1 MQLPEGRIL
10 VTGGAGFIGSAIVHA
25 LNQIGRNDILV
36 TDLLGNSEKWRNLVP
51 LAFAGYL
58 EAGQLLEL
66 VEKEDRSLD
75 DIGLILHLGACS
87 STMET
92 DAAYLVRNNYQY
104 TAALAAWALKRE
116 VRFLY
121 ASSAATY
128 GDGEQGMDD
137 QSDDLTKLRPLNM
150 YGYSKH
156 LFDLHAQRKGW
167 LDQLTGLKYF
177 NVYGPNEDHKDEMRS
192 LVNKAYQQ
200 ICETG
205 RLQLFR
211 SHKPEFKDGEQKRD
225 FLYVKDAVDMT
236 LHLAASPNATGLY
249 NLGSGEANSWVT
261 LANAIFSAMDRETHI
276 DFIDI
281 PASIREKYQYHTCA
295 NIAKLRGT
303 GYEKQ
308 LTPLAEA
315 VNDYVRNYLAK
326 NKKLGD

>member
-10 VTGGAGFIGSAIVHA
+10 VTGGAGFIGSALVHA
-25 LNQIGRNDILV
+25 LNQQGRENILV
-36 TDLLGNSEKWRNLVP
+36 TDLLGSTEKWRNLAP
-51 LAFAGYL
+51 LSFEGYL

-66 VEKEDRSLD
+66 IEKEDSALE

-104 TAALAAWALKRE
+104 TAALASWALKRE
-116 VRFLY
+116 VRFVY

-128 GDGEQGMDD
+128 GDGAQGMDD
-137 QSDDLTKLRPLNM
+137 KSGDLQALRPLNM

-156 LFDLHAQRKGW
+156 LFDLHAQRKSW
-167 LDQLTGLKYF
+167 LDKLTGLKYF

-192 LVNKAYQQ
+192 LVNKAYHQ

-211 SHKPEFKDGEQKRD
+211 SHRPDFKDGEQERD
-225 FLYVKDAVDMT
+225 FLYVKDAVNMT
-236 LHLAASPNATGLY
+236 LHLAANPEAVGLY
-249 NLGSGEANSWVT
+249 NLGSGVANTWIT
-261 LANAIFSAMDRETHI
+261 LANSIFQAMDRTPQI

-281 PASIREKYQYHTCA
+281 PESIREKYQYHTRA
-295 NIAKLRGT
+295 NISKLRGT
-303 GYEKQ
+303 GYVHPV
-308 LTPLAEA
+308 TPLPEA
-315 VNDYVRNYLAK
+315 VADYVRNYLATD
-326 NKKLGD
+326 KKLGD